1 MAVQQTLRPYVT
13 AGIAIVGSGLIAAT
27 PAATPLASVPT
38 IRDVQLSA
46 LGDLWAPWI
55 DQYNIAAQNAT
66 VLANN
71 FNVAPNVV
79 FQQFIANQYAFFQE
93 ILNDPSKIPDVVN
106 EMQEHL
112 RGVMN
117 GYTLLNVAADDPIA
131 ATTILHTLSGG
142 ADLST
147 FTLGHSLLFG
157 LLPQLLPA
165 FLPPGTDVE
174 PINAIINFISSP
186 MSGMIMGML
195 GPGISPWIALLNSIN
210 DGDGLN
216 ETLAN
221 MAGAFFNGA
230 TLDLGFV
237 IPLLGDAVPPGTISH
252 LDFAFGGLLT
262 PGSVANA
269 DYTYYDS
276 SGNIV
281 DSVPA
286 VGGSIFNSVGLAID
300 ASGFLGVPLTLT
312 VDSHGV
318 GPIGAMMGWQ
328 QAMVGLM
335 GGAAWNW
342 DGKNP
347 GQPPVEPPLAGFS
360 FPIIPSDLF
369 DDGGAGSSVGDAFDW
384 TYLMDALA
392 GLGA

>member
-1 MAVQQTLRPYVT
+1 MQKTLRPYAT
-13 AGIAIVGSGLIAAT
+13 AGIAIVGATLIT
-27 PAATPLASVPT
+27 VPPAVASLPDISKT
-38 IRDVQLSA
+38 HDVA
-46 LGDLWAPWI
+46 LTSFLTDAMAPWI
-55 DQYNIAAQNAT
+55 EQFNIAAENST

-71 FNVAPNVV
+71 FNVAPFVA
-79 FQQFIANQYAFFQE
+79 FQQFIANQYAYFQE
-93 ILNDPSKIPDVVN
+93 ILSDPSKIPDVVN

-112 RGVMN
+112 RAVN
-117 GYTLLNVAADDPIA
+117 NAYTLLNVAADDPIA

-157 LLPQLLPA
+157 LLPTLLPA
-165 FLPPGTDVE
+165 FLPPGTDADAIL
-174 PINAIINFISSP
+174 PILNFIASP

-195 GPGISPWIALLNSIN
+195 GPGLSPWVALMNSIN

-216 ETLAN
+216 EILAN
-221 MAGAFFNGA
+221 MTGAFFNGA
-230 TLDLGFV
+230 TLNLDFILPMLEGV
-237 IPLLGDAVPPGTISH
+237 VPPGTISH
-252 LDFAFGGLLT
+252 LDFALGGLLT

-276 SGNIV
+276 AGNIV

-312 VDSHGV
+312 VESQGV
-318 GPIGAMMGWQ
+318 GPIGAIMGWQ
-328 QAMVGLM
+328 QAMAGLM

-347 GQPPVEPPLAGFS
+347 GQPPVEPPLSGFT
-360 FPIIPSDLF
+360 FPVVPSDFF
-369 DDGGAGSSVGDAFDW
+369 DDGGAGSSVGDAADW
-384 TYLMDALA
+384 ASLLDAL
-392 GLGA
+392 GL

>member
-1 MAVQQTLRPYVT
+1 MAVQKSLRPYAT
-13 AGIAIVGSGLIAAT
+13 TGIAIVGASLVAVA
-27 PAATPLASVPT
+27 PAAVTAPDVHVGRDIALTSVLT
-38 IRDVQLSA
+38 DA
-46 LGDLWAPWI
+46 MAPWI
-55 DQYNIAAQNAT
+55 EQYNIAAQNAT

-71 FNVAPNVV
+71 FSVAPFVAL
-79 FQQFIANQYAFFQE
+79 QQFIANQYAAFQE
-93 ILNDPSKIPDVVN
+93 VLSDPSKIPDVVN

-112 RGVMN
+112 RAVSN
-117 GYTLLNVAADDPIA
+117 GYTLLNVAGDDPIA

-142 ADLST
+142 ADLGT

-195 GPGISPWIALLNSIN
+195 GPGLSPLVALMNSIS

-216 ETLAN
+216 EILAN
-221 MAGAFFNGA
+221 MTGAFFNGA
-230 TLDLGFV
+230 TLDLGF
-237 IPLLGDAVPPGTISH
+237 ILPLLDGVVPPGTISH
-252 LDFAFGGLLT
+252 LDFAFGGLLS

-276 SGNIV
+276 AGNIV

-300 ASGFLGVPLTLT
+300 ASGFLGTPLTLT
-312 VDSHGV
+312 VLSQGV
-318 GPIGAMMGWQ
+318 GPIGAIMGWE
-328 QAMVGLM
+328 QAIAGLL
-335 GGAAWNW
+335 GGDAWNW

-347 GQPPVEPPLAGFS
+347 GQPPVEPPLSGFS
-360 FPIIPSDLF
+360 FPVVPSDFF
-369 DDGGAGSSVGDAFDW
+369 DDGGTGGAEAGDW
-384 TYLMDALA
+384 TSILDAL
-392 GLGA
+392 GLGL

>member
-1 MAVQQTLRPYVT
+1 MAVQKTLRPYAT
-13 AGIAIVGSGLIAAT
+13 AGIAIVGATLIT
-27 PAATPLASVPT
+27 VPPAVASLPD
-38 IRDVQLSA
+38 IPKAHDVA
-46 LGDLWAPWI
+46 LTSLLTDAMAPWI
-55 DQYNIAAQNAT
+55 EQYNIAAENAT

-71 FNVAPNVV
+71 FNLAPFVA
-79 FQQFIANQYAFFQE
+79 FQQFIANQYGYFQE

-112 RGVMN
+112 RAVN
-117 GYTLLNVAADDPIA
+117 NAYTMLGIAADDPTA

-165 FLPPGTDVE
+165 FLPAGTDVE

-186 MSGMIMGML
+186 MSGMIMGMI
-195 GPGISPWIALLNSIN
+195 GPGISPWVALMNSIN

-216 ETLAN
+216 EILAN
-221 MAGAFFNGA
+221 MTGAFFNGA
-230 TLDLGFV
+230 TLNLDFILPMLDGV
-237 IPLLGDAVPPGTISH
+237 VPPGTLSH

-269 DYTYYDS
+269 AYTTYDA

-281 DSVPA
+281 SEVPA

-312 VDSHGV
+312 VESHGV
-318 GPIGAMMGWQ
+318 GPIGAMMGWE
-328 QAMVGLM
+328 QAITGLL
-335 GGAAWNW
+335 GGVAWNW

-347 GQPPVEPPLAGFS
+347 GQPPVEPPLSGFS
-360 FPIIPSDLF
+360 FPVVPSDFF
-369 DDGGAGSSVGDAFDW
+369 DDGGAGSSVGDAADW
-384 TYLMDALA
+384 ASLLDAL
-392 GLGA
+392 GL

>member
-1 MAVQQTLRPYVT
+1 MAVQKTLRPYATTGV
-13 AGIAIVGSGLIAAT
+13 AIVGATLISVPPAVASLPDI
-27 PAATPLASVPT
+27 PAA
-38 IRDVQLSA
+38 RDVA
-46 LGDLWAPWI
+46 LTSFLTDAMAPWI
-55 DQYNIAAQNAT
+55 DQYNIAAQNST

-71 FNVAPNVV
+71 FNVAPFVA

-93 ILNDPSKIPDVVN
+93 VLNDPSKIPDVVN

-112 RGVMN
+112 RAVSN
-117 GYTLLNVAADDPIA
+117 GYTLLNVAADNPIA

-165 FLPPGTDVE
+165 FLPAGTDVE

-195 GPGISPWIALLNSIN
+195 GPGISPWVALLNSIT

-221 MAGAFFNGA
+221 MTGAFFNGA
-230 TLDLGFV
+230 TLDLGF
-237 IPLLGDAVPPGTISH
+237 ILPLLDGVVPPGTISH

-276 SGNIV
+276 AGNIV

-300 ASGFLGVPLTLT
+300 ASAILGSPLTLT
-312 VDSHGV
+312 VLSHGV
-318 GPIGAMMGWQ
+318 GPIGAIMGWE
-328 QAMVGLM
+328 QAMAGLM

-342 DGKNP
+342 DGKTP
-347 GQPPVEPPLAGFS
+347 GQPPAEPPLSGFS
-360 FPIIPSDLF
+360 FPVVPSDFF
-369 DDGGAGSSVGDAFDW
+369 DDGGTGSSVGDAFDW
-384 TYLMDALA
+384 TGLMDAL
-392 GLGA
+392 GL